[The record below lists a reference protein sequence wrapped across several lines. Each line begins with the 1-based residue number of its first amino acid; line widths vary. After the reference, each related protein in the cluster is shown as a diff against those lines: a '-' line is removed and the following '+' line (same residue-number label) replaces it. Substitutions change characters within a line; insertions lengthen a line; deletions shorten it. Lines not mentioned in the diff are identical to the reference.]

1 MHIERFLHKTL
12 SCVMHKKRLITLSVF
27 VIAALKG
34 KKLSLTNLGRVAD
47 LDIQERSA
55 IRRADRFIGNKH
67 LHSERKAICQVFI
80 QKSIGNKG
88 NPKIIVDWSPIPNSK
103 YHVLRASLML
113 DGRALTLYDEVH
125 PEKKLGNVK
134 IQKGFLSNL
143 KLLLPKQC
151 RPIIVTDAGF
161 HNGWFLDVFK
171 LGWDY
176 IGRVRGIKVYQM
188 KGKEWRSI
196 KTLVSGG
203 TKTPEFIGQAVL
215 CFNNSLITNLYRV
228 KNISKGRKAL
238 NLNKERK
245 NDTQSKKHSKSAK
258 EAWVLAT
265 SLAHHKYSSAKKIV
279 NIFKKRMQIEEGF
292 RDLKSSRYGF
302 SFEEAFSRKIQRV
315 EILLLI
321 AMLAALIAWMVGYI
335 GEGKELQYQFQANSI
350 KKHRVLSLFYL
361 GCQMLR
367 RKIHFTLSELETAF
381 SSIRNQQ
388 IRALSL

>member
-12 SCVMHKKRLITLSVF
+12 SLVMHKKRLITLSIF
-27 VIAALKG
+27 VTAALIG
-34 KKLSLTNLGRVAD
+34 KKLSLTNLGRCAE
-47 LDIQERSA
+47 LSIQERSA

-80 QKSIGNKG
+80 QKLIANKA

-103 YHVLRASLML
+103 FHVLRASLML
-113 DGRALTLYDEVH
+113 DGRALTLYEEVH
-125 PEKKLGNVK
+125 PEKKLGNLK
-134 IQKGFLSNL
+134 IQRKFLSNL
-143 KLLLPKQC
+143 KTLLPKQC

-176 IGRVRGIKVYQM
+176 IGRVRGIKKYQLN
-188 KGKEWRSI
+188 GEEWRSI

-203 TKTPEFIGQAVL
+203 TKTPEFIGRAVL
-215 CFNNSLITNLYRV
+215 CLNNSLITNLYRV
-228 KNISKGRKAL
+228 KNISKGRKSL

-245 NDTQSKKHSKSAK
+245 NDTQSKKNSKSAK

-265 SLAHHKYSSAKKIV
+265 SLSHHKYSSPNRIV
-279 NIFKKRMQIEEGF
+279 NIFKNRMQIEEGF

-302 SFEEAFSRKIQRV
+302 SFEEAFSKKIKRV

-321 AMLAALIAWMVGYI
+321 AMLAALMAWIVGYI
-335 GEGKELQYQFQANSI
+335 GEGKKLQYHFQANSI

-361 GCQMLR
+361 GCQILR
-367 RKIHFTLSELETAF
+367 RKINFTLAELEAAF
-381 SSIRNQQ
+381 SNTRNHK
-388 IRALSL
+388 IGAL

>member
-12 SCVMHKKRLITLSVF
+12 SFVMHKKRLISLSVF

-34 KKLSLTNLGRVAD
+34 KKLSVTNLGRAAD
-47 LDIQERSA
+47 FDIQERSA
-55 IRRADRFIGNKH
+55 IRRSDRFIGNKS

-80 QKSIGNKG
+80 YQLIGNKK
-88 NPKIIVDWSPIPNSK
+88 NPKIIVDWSPIPNTNSK
-103 YHVLRASLML
+103 LHVLRAALML

-125 PEKKLGNVK
+125 PEKKLGNERV
-134 IQKGFLSNL
+134 QKKFLSNL

-151 RPIIVTDAGF
+151 TPIVVTDAGF
-161 HNGWFLDVFK
+161 HNNWFKEVLK
-171 LGWDY
+171 LGWHY
-176 IGRVRGIKVYQM
+176 IGRIRGIKKYQLN
-188 KGKEWRSI
+188 GKKWKSI

-203 TKTPEFIGQAVL
+203 TKTPEFIGETVL
-215 CFNNSLITNLYRV
+215 CLKNSLITNLYRI
-228 KNISKGRKAL
+228 KNIPKGRKSL

-245 NDTQSKKHSKSAK
+245 NDTQSKKNSKSAK

-265 SLAHHKYSSAKKIV
+265 SLPHSKHFSAKRVV

-292 RDLKSSRYGF
+292 RDLKSSKYGF
-302 SFEEAFSRKIQRV
+302 SFEEAFSKKVKRV

-321 AMLAALIAWMVGYI
+321 AMLASIIAWVVGYI
-335 GEGKELQYQFQANSI
+335 GESKKLQYQFQANSI

-367 RKIHFTLSELETAF
+367 RKIYFTLSELEAAF
-381 SSIRNQQ
+381 IEIQNHK
-388 IRALSL
+388 IMEL